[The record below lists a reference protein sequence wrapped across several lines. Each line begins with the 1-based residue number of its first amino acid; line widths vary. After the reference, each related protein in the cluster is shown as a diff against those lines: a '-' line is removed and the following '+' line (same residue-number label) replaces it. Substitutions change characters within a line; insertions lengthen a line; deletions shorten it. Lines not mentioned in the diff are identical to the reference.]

1 MKALTSTMIYT
12 EEQSERSTKTPAG
25 NVLENIKTNNKKAK
39 KKIKIKK
46 NESTYIGKSAN
57 KTKRKQT
64 KMQTHAQLA

>member
-1 MKALTSTMIYT
+1 MCWQTLKQT
-12 EEQSERSTKTPAG
+12 
-25 NVLENIKTNNKKAK
+25 IKKQ

>member
-1 MKALTSTMIYT
+1 MCW
-12 EEQSERSTKTPAG
+12 KT
-25 NVLENIKTNNKKAK
+25 LKQTIKKQK

-57 KTKRKQT
+57 KTKRKQA

>member
-1 MKALTSTMIYT
+1 MLA
-12 EEQSERSTKTPAG
+12 
-25 NVLENIKTNNKKAK
+25 NIKTNNQKAK

-64 KMQTHAQLA
+64 KMQTHAQLAQTQTYTLYV

>member
-1 MKALTSTMIYT
+1 MCW
-12 EEQSERSTKTPAG
+12 KT
-25 NVLENIKTNNKKAK
+25 LKQTIKKQK